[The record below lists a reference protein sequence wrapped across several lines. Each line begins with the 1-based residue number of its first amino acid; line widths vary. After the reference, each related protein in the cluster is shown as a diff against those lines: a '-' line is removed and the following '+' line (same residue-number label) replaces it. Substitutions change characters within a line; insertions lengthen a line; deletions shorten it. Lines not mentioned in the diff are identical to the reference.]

1 MSLTLEHPI
10 LDSRDVLIHDR
21 FGRGIPFAGGVDL
34 AFELRLVLERNVFG
48 VSSINVH
55 ELVSCNF
62 DGFPCYVSTWAN
74 RRIIRCYEVHTTFSV
89 LDETVSIHTVK
100 ILL

>member
-21 FGRGIPFAGGVDL
+21 FGRGILFAGRVDP
-34 AFELRLVLERNVFG
+34 AFELRLELERNILG
-48 VSSINVH
+48 VSSIKVH
-55 ELVSCNF
+55 EQVSRNF
-62 DGFPCYVSTWAN
+62 DGFACYVSTGAN
-74 RRIIRCYEVHTTFSV
+74 HRIVGCYGVRTKFRV